1 MLVFSHVTDLRASL
15 PSNNASRPLSTSNV
29 HDALVKSGID
39 YDILH
44 VIFIFIDNYQAL
56 FNNNTHTK

>member
-15 PSNNASRPLSTSNV
+15 PSNKFPAPLSTSNV

-39 YDILH
+39 YNILH

-56 FNNNTHTK
+56 FNNTHTE